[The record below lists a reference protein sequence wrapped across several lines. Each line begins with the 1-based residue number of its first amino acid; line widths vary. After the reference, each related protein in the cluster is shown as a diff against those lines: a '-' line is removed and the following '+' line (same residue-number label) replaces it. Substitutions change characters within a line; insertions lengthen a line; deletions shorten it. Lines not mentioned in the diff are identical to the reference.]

1 MAVEV
6 QVDRGSV
13 AGGQAEHHVEVGLRV
28 ALGSRVEPA
37 DDGGTGL
44 QRLVQQLGG
53 ARQRQQPV
61 LGEGHLLHVHRVS
74 HLVREL
80 GHRQHPAQA
89 DLGVD
94 VGVRPERR
102 RPGAGHRVDQ
112 RAHRLR
118 VRDPELRTPT
128 AVVLDPRRQ
137 VVRGQV

>member
-1 MAVEV
+1 MT
-6 QVDRGSV
+6 
-13 AGGQAEHHVEVGLRV
+13 GGQAEHHVEVRLRV
-28 ALGSRVEPA
+28 AFGGRVQPA

-44 QRLVQQLGG
+44 QRFVEQLGG
-53 ARQRQQPV
+53 AWQREQPV

-80 GHRQHPAQA
+80 GHREHTSQA
-89 DLGVD
+89 HLGVD

-102 RPGAGHRVDQ
+102 RPGVGHRVDQ